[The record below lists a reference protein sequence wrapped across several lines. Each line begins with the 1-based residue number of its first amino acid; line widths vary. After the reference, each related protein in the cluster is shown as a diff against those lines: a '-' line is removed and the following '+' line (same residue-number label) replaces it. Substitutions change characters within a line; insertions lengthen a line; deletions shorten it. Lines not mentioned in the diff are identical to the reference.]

1 MNTKNRAGSEYN
13 AIIAIILFVILGHI
27 IIKPPMLFHAY
38 GHFGIINH
46 PIKTIHE
53 IFFFNYGYFQ
63 DCFVFSLK
71 GLQMYFNSIPIMYD
85 RMGAIKATFAYLT
98 QFSPVWAFV
107 PLKLLYD
114 CFVEFI
120 SSISINN
127 DEDSA
132 SENINNKSFLKL
144 IIFIVAISL
153 GVLISHYTT
162 ISKPQKQAT
171 PIEYENQSNKNN
183 ELTNNIKDSNPI
195 YEKIGIS
202 KECYDNCK
210 MYIDAEGYLP
220 ENYGGCSADENKK
233 IQEYAKDHPDMF
245 E

>member
-1 MNTKNRAGSEYN
+1 MSTKNRADVELK
-13 AIIAIILFVILGHI
+13 AIKAIVLFIILGNI

-53 IFFFNYGYFQ
+53 IFFVNYGYLQ

-85 RMGAIKATFAYLT
+85 RMGVVKATFAYLT
-98 QFSPVWAFV
+98 QFSPVWTFV

-120 SSISINN
+120 SNISTNN
-127 DEDSA
+127 NEDSN

-144 IIFIVAISL
+144 IIFIIAISL
-153 GVLISHYTT
+153 CVLISKCTT
-162 ISKPQKQAT
+162 ISKSQKQVT
-171 PIEYENQSNKNN
+171 PVEYENQSNKNS
-183 ELTNNIKDSNPI
+183 ELMEKNDNDLI
-195 YEKIGIS
+195 YKKIGVS